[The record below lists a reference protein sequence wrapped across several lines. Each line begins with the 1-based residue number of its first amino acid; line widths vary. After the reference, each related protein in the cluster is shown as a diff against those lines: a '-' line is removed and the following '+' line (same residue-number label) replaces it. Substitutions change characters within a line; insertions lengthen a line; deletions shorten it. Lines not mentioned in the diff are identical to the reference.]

1 VTGFL
6 SRFFGGGQKPLPPV
20 QPANGQDPQSDPQ
33 KKKGIFGKIA
43 GIFKDDKASTP
54 PPKPPDT
61 TQTAPH

>member
-1 VTGFL
+1 
-6 SRFFGGGQKPLPPV
+6 V